1 MSEDSYIDVHAEG
14 YEPEIKKRIRE
25 IDVSEFD
32 TDPYTNP
39 NVIRPLPA
47 QEKFLLS
54 HEEAQITFY
63 GG

>member
-1 MSEDSYIDVHAEG
+1 MSQIDVHAEG

-25 IDVSEFD
+25 IDVSDFD
-32 TDPYTNP
+32 ETPYTNP

-47 QEKFLLS
+47 QEKFLLA
-54 HEEAQITFY
+54 HNEAQITFY